1 MTIRVGINGFGRIGR
16 NFFRAAQKDRNIQI
30 VAINDITDAET
41 LAHLLAYDSVHGR
54 FPGKVTVKEGFL
66 VVNGKRVQ
74 VFAERDT
81 AGLPWRKLKVDVA
94 VESTGFFADR
104 AGSSKHLKAGAKKV
118 IITAPAQDPDVTLVL
133 GVNEDHYEPKKH
145 KIGSILFQCL
155 RGNGRR
161 GRTLLRAIMPVKVGR
176 ELWRAAKRG
185 MVPADM
191 TDEWLASVGFV
202 RGPSN
207 LTRDRRGVEWL

>member
-1 MTIRVGINGFGRIGR
+1 MDENRKSQCWKCAGTGKLPRFAHIDNGRCWACGATGLLPAGHTIEAKPGLFEFAGPDDAVWQFETIG
-16 NFFRAAQKDRNIQI
+16 
-30 VAINDITDAET
+30 
-41 LAHLLAYDSVHGR
+41 H
-54 FPGKVTVKEGFL
+54 
-66 VVNGKRVQ
+66 
-74 VFAERDT
+74 FAECHAR
-81 AGLPWRKLKVDVA
+81 
-94 VESTGFFADR
+94 AD
-104 AGSSKHLKAGAKKV
+104 
-118 IITAPAQDPDVTLVL
+118 
-133 GVNEDHYEPKKH
+133 PKKH